1 MKSYTPILRFGH
13 DLLIPTRVNDSDP
26 VLFLIDSGGFD
37 DMISPTFARQSTGV
51 SGDSDTTVRGING
64 AVSKVYRADAVN
76 LQFSHFKHDR
86 KGLVSFD
93 MSQISNDTG
102 TEIAGILGFAM
113 LHLLDVKIDYRDG
126 LVDFQ
131 FDPDRFH

>member
-1 MKSYTPILRFGH
+1 
-13 DLLIPTRVNDSDP
+13 VNDSDP

-37 DMISPTFARQSTGV
+37 DMVSPKFARASTGV
-51 SGDSDTTVRGING
+51 SGDSDTTVKGISG
-64 AVSKVYRADAVN
+64 AVNRVYRADAVK
-76 LQFSHFKHDR
+76 LQFSHFRHDR
-86 KGLVSFD
+86 EGLVAFD
-93 MSQISNDTG
+93 LSQISDGAG